1 MGNFEVLQENGEI
14 QNSPPPNVQ
23 NVEDDGNGFF
33 ITGINTHEQQEE
45 EQKQEAMQPI
55 DEEEDPHSYDPIDK
69 YKHLAVV
76 DCSKAFSNQE
86 VSFLSFNSYLVRF
99 DI

>member
-1 MGNFEVLQENGEI
+1 MGNFEVLQGNGTT
-14 QNSPPPNVQ
+14 QQSPAPNVQ
-23 NVEDDGNGFF
+23 NIEDDGNGFF

-45 EQKQEAMQPI
+45 EEEKAEAMQPI
-55 DEEEDPHSYDPIDK
+55 EEEDPLSYDPIDK

-86 VSFLSFNSYLVRF
+86 VSKQFQL
-99 DI
+99 